1 MTEAKVTI
9 GCDTVCMLRSTLV
22 LCHRRPLLYPAM
34 RRSLSSQRKPV
45 DGHAHGSDSTPH
57 SHSHSHSVFSM
68 HSHGHGTSNDTA
80 ERLMAAFRGA
90 GDRGSQITL
99 IGLFANISLTA
110 VKGVAGYLT
119 HSAALIADAGHSAG
133 DLLGD
138 SVTLIC
144 WRLSRK
150 PPSEMYPF
158 GFAKFE
164 TLGTTTVSLFLIG
177 GALGLG
183 FHSYH
188 LLLAALTETATAL
201 PSGPLQ
207 DLLTNVTTAAPSA
220 PSMAHGHSHSHGV
233 DPNAL
238 WFAALGVLSKEW
250 LYRITKT
257 VADQENSSVLLANAI
272 HHRSDAYSS
281 LVMFFAILGTWWCPA
296 LPLDPIGGMLVSLV
310 ILRQGVG
317 LLYGAWGD
325 LTDAGVPLRTRQIL
339 KRTLDP
345 LLASSSSSLS
355 SPSLLAIRHV
365 RGRRAGSLIF
375 VDLVA
380 EVPETLT
387 MHDAN
392 ILEEKI
398 TQTLK
403 GTRKEVIEV
412 RVKFQTVE

>member
-1 MTEAKVTI
+1 MN
-9 GCDTVCMLRSTLV
+9 
-22 LCHRRPLLYPAM
+22 LLSRA
-34 RRSLSSQRKPV
+34 RRSPFIIHRQ
-45 DGHAHGSDSTPH
+45 
-57 SHSHSHSVFSM
+57 
-68 HSHGHGTSNDTA
+68 
-80 ERLMAAFRGA
+80 
-90 GDRGSQITL
+90 
-99 IGLFANISLTA
+99 GLFANVALTA
-110 VKGVAGYLT
+110 IKGVSGYMT
-119 HSAALIADAGHSAG
+119 HSAALLADAGHSLG

-138 SVTLIC
+138 AVTLVC

-150 PPSEMYPF
+150 APSETYPF

-164 TLGTTTVSLFLIG
+164 TLGTTTVSLMLIG

-188 LLLAALTETATAL
+188 LLLNALAETASAL
-201 PSGPLQ
+201 PAGPLQ
-207 DLLTNVTTAAPSA
+207 DLLANVTSAAPSA
-220 PSMAHGHSHSHGV
+220 PSIGHAHGHSHSHGV

-257 VADQENSSVLLANAI
+257 VADQENSSVLLANAF

-296 LPLDPIGGMLVSLV
+296 LPLDPIGGLLVSIV

-325 LTDAGVPLRTRQIL
+325 LTDAGVSPSKRQAL
-339 KRTLDP
+339 KEALEP
-345 LLASSSSSLS
+345 LLASSTSPTS

-380 EVPETLT
+380 EVPKTLT
-387 MHDAN
+387 VHEAT
-392 ILEEKI
+392 ILEEQI
-398 TQTLK
+398 SQTLK
-403 GTRKEVIEV
+403 ETRKEVTEV
-412 RVKFQTVE
+412 RVKFQTVD

>member
-1 MTEAKVTI
+1 MATRRF
-9 GCDTVCMLRSTLV
+9 LSTKKPEKPPANG
-22 LCHRRPLLYPAM
+22 HSDHDHHDHDHGHSHPLF
-34 RRSLSSQRKPV
+34 
-45 DGHAHGSDSTPH
+45 
-57 SHSHSHSVFSM
+57 SHSHSH
-68 HSHGHGTSNDTA
+68 GEGNTDTA
-80 ERLMAAFRGA
+80 EKLMAAFQGA

-99 IGLFANISLTA
+99 VGLFANIGLTA

-119 HSAALIADAGHSAG
+119 HSAALVADAGHSLS

-138 SVTLIC
+138 GVTLVC

-150 PPSEMYPF
+150 PPSDSYPF

-188 LLLAALTETATAL
+188 LLLTALTETAAAL

-207 DLLTNVTTAAPSA
+207 AILTNVTTTAPILGH
-220 PSMAHGHSHSHGV
+220 AHAHVHAV

-238 WFAALGVLSKEW
+238 WFAALGIVAKEW

-257 VADQENSSVLLANAI
+257 VADQENSPVLLANAI

-281 LVMFFAILGTWWCPA
+281 LVAFFAILGTWWWPA
-296 LPLDPIGGMLVSLV
+296 LPLDPIGGLLVSIV
-310 ILRQGVG
+310 ILRQGTS

-325 LTDAGVPLRTRQIL
+325 LTDAGISSKARQSL
-339 KRTLDP
+339 KRALDP
-345 LLASSSSSLS
+345 LLSTSASDVS
-355 SPSLLAIRHV
+355 SPSLIAIRHL

-375 VDLVA
+375 VDLTA
-380 EVPETLT
+380 EVPNALSMQNATL
-387 MHDAN
+387 
-392 ILEEKI
+392 LEEQI

-403 GTRKEVIEV
+403 SAKKEIAEV
-412 RVKFQTVE
+412 RVKFHAVD

>member
-1 MTEAKVTI
+1 M
-9 GCDTVCMLRSTLV
+9 MLKGRFSLANRHLYRLSPTLTGT
-22 LCHRRPLLYPAM
+22 M
-34 RRSLSSQRKPV
+34 RRSLSARKKPEK
-45 DGHAHGSDSTPH
+45 DHDHGPEHD
-57 SHSHSHSVFSM
+57 HSHSHSVFST
-68 HSHGHGTSNDTA
+68 HTHGPGASTDTA

-99 IGLFANISLTA
+99 IGLFANIGLT
-110 VKGVAGYLT
+110 VIKGVAGYLT
-119 HSAALIADAGHSAG
+119 HSAALIADAGHSLS

-138 SVTLIC
+138 GVTLVC

-150 PPSEMYPF
+150 PPSDTYPF

-188 LLLAALTETATAL
+188 LLLAALTDTAAAL

-207 DLLTNVTTAAPSA
+207 ELLTNVTTAAPVH
-220 PSMAHGHSHSHGV
+220 PQGHAHGHAHGV

-257 VADQENSSVLLANAI
+257 VAKQENSPVLLANAI

-281 LVMFFAILGTWWCPA
+281 LVAFFAILGTWWLPS
-296 LPLDPIGGMLVSLV
+296 LPLDPIGGLLVSIV
-310 ILRQGVG
+310 ILQQGVG
-317 LLYGAWGD
+317 LLWGAWGD
-325 LTDAGVPLRTRQIL
+325 LTDAGVPLDTRQAL
-339 KRTLDP
+339 KRTLEP
-345 LLASSSSSLS
+345 LLAASA
-355 SPSLLAIRHV
+355 SPSLLGIRHV

-375 VDLVA
+375 VDLTA
-380 EVPETLT
+380 EVPKTLT
-387 MHDAN
+387 VHDATL
-392 ILEEKI
+392 LEEKI
-398 TQTLK
+398 AQTLK
-403 GTRKEVIEV
+403 EARKEIAEV
-412 RVKFQTVE
+412 RVKFKTVD

>member
-1 MTEAKVTI
+1 MFLLK
-9 GCDTVCMLRSTLV
+9 GRSPFRLRFGHYSRQLPHPSL
-22 LCHRRPLLYPAM
+22 LCPPM
-34 RRSLSSQRKPV
+34 RRSLSSQPKP
-45 DGHAHGSDSTPH
+45 GHDHEHGPDTDHAH
-57 SHSHSHSVFSM
+57 SHSSIFST
-68 HSHGHGTSNDTA
+68 HSHGPSTDTA

-99 IGLFANISLTA
+99 IGLFANIGLTA

-119 HSAALIADAGHSAG
+119 HSAALIADAGHSLS

-138 SVTLIC
+138 GVTLVC

-150 PPSEMYPF
+150 APSEAYPF

-188 LLLAALTETATAL
+188 LLLTALAETASTL

-207 DLLTNVTTAAPSA
+207 ELLTNVTTAAPSA
-220 PSMAHGHSHSHGV
+220 PSIGHGHSHSHGV

-296 LPLDPIGGMLVSLV
+296 LPLDPIGGLLVSIV
-310 ILRQGVG
+310 ILRQGVS

-325 LTDAGVPLRTRQIL
+325 LTDAGVSLRTRQAL
-339 KRTLDP
+339 KQTLDP
-345 LLASSSSSLS
+345 LLAASSSPSSL
-355 SPSLLAIRHV
+355 PSLLAIRHV

-375 VDLVA
+375 VDLTA
-380 EVPETLT
+380 EVPKTLT
-387 MHDAN
+387 MHDASL
-392 ILEEKI
+392 LEEKI
-398 TQTLK
+398 TRTLK
-403 GTRKEVIEV
+403 ETRKEVTEV
-412 RVKFQTVE
+412 RVKFQTVD

>member
-1 MTEAKVTI
+1 MA
-9 GCDTVCMLRSTLV
+9 
-22 LCHRRPLLYPAM
+22 
-34 RRSLSSQRKPV
+34 RRSLSKKPEPKASHEH
-45 DGHAHGSDSTPH
+45 GHVPDEHTSH
-57 SHSHSHSVFSM
+57 SHSHSHSFFSA
-68 HSHGHGTSNDTA
+68 HSHGHGASTDTA
-80 ERLMAAFRGA
+80 ERLMAAFQGA

-99 IGLFANISLTA
+99 IGLFANIGLTA
-110 VKGVAGYLT
+110 IKGTAGYLT
-119 HSAALIADAGHSAG
+119 HSAALIADAGHSLG

-138 SVTLIC
+138 GVTLVC

-150 PPSEMYPF
+150 APSETYPF

-164 TLGTTTVSLFLIG
+164 TLGTTTVSLLLIG

-183 FHSYH
+183 VHSYH
-188 LLLAALTETATAL
+188 LLLTTLTETASAL

-207 DLLTNVTTAAPSA
+207 ELLTNVTSAAPSA
-220 PSMAHGHSHSHGV
+220 PSIGHAHSHSHSHGV

-281 LVMFFAILGTWWCPA
+281 LVMFFAILGTWWWPA
-296 LPLDPIGGMLVSLV
+296 LPLDPIGGLLVSIV
-310 ILRQGVG
+310 ILRQGVS

-325 LTDAGVPLRTRQIL
+325 LTDAGVSLNTRQAL
-339 KRTLDP
+339 KRILDP
-345 LLASSSSSLS
+345 LLASSTLPSRL
-355 SPSLLAIRHV
+355 PSLLAVRHV

-375 VDLVA
+375 VDLTA
-380 EVPETLT
+380 EVPKT
-387 MHDAN
+387 MTVHDAT

-398 TQTLK
+398 SQTLK
-403 GTRKEVIEV
+403 EARKEVTEV

>member
-1 MTEAKVTI
+1 M
-9 GCDTVCMLRSTLV
+9 S
-22 LCHRRPLLYPAM
+22 RR
-34 RRSLSSQRKPV
+34 LSARKEPEPNHV
-45 DGHAHGSDSTPH
+45 HGPEQDHPH
-57 SHSHSHSVFSM
+57 EHSHSVFS
-68 HSHGHGTSNDTA
+68 SHTHGPGASVDTA

-99 IGLFANISLTA
+99 LGLFANIGLTA

-119 HSAALIADAGHSAG
+119 HSAALIADAGHSLS

-150 PPSEMYPF
+150 PPSDTYPF

-188 LLLAALTETATAL
+188 LLLTALTETASSL

-207 DLLTNVTTAAPSA
+207 EILTNVTSAAPNA
-220 PSMAHGHSHSHGV
+220 HAHGHGHSHAHGV

-238 WFAALGVLSKEW
+238 WFAALGVVSKEW
-250 LYRITKT
+250 LYRITRR
-257 VADQENSSVLLANAI
+257 VAAQENSPVLLANAV

-281 LVMFFAILGTWWCPA
+281 LVAFFAILGTWWVPH
-296 LPLDPIGGMLVSLV
+296 LPLDPIGGLVVSIV

-325 LTDAGVPLRTRQIL
+325 LTDAGVPLNTRQAL
-339 KRTLDP
+339 KRTLEP
-345 LLASSSSSLS
+345 LLAASA
-355 SPSLLAIRHV
+355 SPTSEPALLAVRHV

-375 VDLVA
+375 VDMTA
-380 EVPETLT
+380 EVPKTLT
-387 MHDAN
+387 VHDASL
-392 ILEEKI
+392 LEEKI
-398 TQTLK
+398 AQTLK
-403 GTRKEVIEV
+403 AARKEIAEV
-412 RVKFQTVE
+412 RIKFQTVD